1 MTTVKAINDE
11 LITPDEDALMRNLF
25 ATVRTSTLK
34 HRKQI
39 YAIVYNFAAAACDG
53 INPKTRALLLRRW
66 EGLKRTQNRD
76 KKRKRKCGDVTVL
89 DASEDVIISP
99 LLAEIEEKPSSSS
112 QLLHA
117 TTANVAES
125 SSCAASLSPAQ
136 SAAKPVNDL
145 PGTHVGATSPTSN
158 HTPNEN
164 ISTHI
169 TTAMIPTILKKGVY
183 TGHDTGTVGRSP
195 TVKVGQKGLIWSR
208 DKPTNTGQAPPS
220 TVVPWAGKIDKLRE
234 TDRQGKSTLGGS
246 DHKAETLVYED
257 LLTMRVNDLRRERY
271 IATGVMII
279 FMAQEIAPQFFE
291 NKTINAALGWLVR

>member
-1 MTTVKAINDE
+1 MKMHYQPTGS
-11 LITPDEDALMRNLF
+11 R
-25 ATVRTSTLK
+25 
-34 HRKQI
+34 
-39 YAIVYNFAAAACDG
+39 
-53 INPKTRALLLRRW
+53 
-66 EGLKRTQNRD
+66 
-76 KKRKRKCGDVTVL
+76 VL
-89 DASEDVIISP
+89 
-99 LLAEIEEKPSSSS
+99 
-112 QLLHA
+112 
-117 TTANVAES
+117 
-125 SSCAASLSPAQ
+125 
-136 SAAKPVNDL
+136 
-145 PGTHVGATSPTSN
+145 
-158 HTPNEN
+158 PNCFLYV
-164 ISTHI
+164 SV
-169 TTAMIPTILKKGVY
+169 LKKGVY

-291 NKTINAALGWLVR
+291 NKTINAALGWLVRNRLTLRRVTTHGRESREDMIVRKAEFCDEVRRVIADSVVSLNAGLDPRSKVFNMDIFASTTAYTTVEQVGVRVVPALTAGSDSQRITIALLVRADGLVLPPHFVFKGQPDGEVERQGDARVD